1 MKRRRNKILKN
12 LFLLWSMFLAFCFS
26 FSALAAQES
35 EDNGTFGR
43 ADVISLGE
51 KVTGNVSTPGDED
64 FFKFT
69 VSKKGKITIKEY
81 FFTTPGYDG
90 FDSTTLHLYDGNRRA
105 IYEQKDG
112 AMTNQSISVTPGTYY
127 VRITQ
132 RGMYGKK
139 IPYGFKISF
148 SQGKGTYR
156 IDDFSSFQ
164 KARTIGV
171 GSKVYGN
178 IATST
183 ECDYYKFTLP
193 QAGIVELT
201 GARAV
206 SGNDY
211 LLWKSSLY
219 NAKKEKIDAGIDYS
233 NKVRVGLAAGTYYIK
248 VTRDE
253 KWSKKKY
260 YLMVEYKKTNVW
272 EKELNDTFD
281 RSTPISLN
289 SYVYGSMN
297 TWSDVDCYTF
307 TMPEDGTVKFD
318 LSMDRSICYATLYGS
333 NYRQSSGLLINSAP
347 DWDGNETAPTVSPTK
362 GTYYLKLSIDYLMAG
377 DPALENYHFR
387 VRTSVQPASIK
398 LNKTSVTLSLP
409 GTTTVQLKATVTGA
423 SKKVTWKSSNTSVA
437 TVSTSGKVTAKK
449 AGTAIITATANGKSA
464 KCTVTVK
471 DSKTANAKAEYLKYL
486 QRSEKEKV
494 KFAIRDVFGDGTP
507 ELITI
512 QSYGHNISYRPIIIQ
527 WYDPSFAGED
537 EYAGRHH
544 LQTLNLNGAV
554 EIYVNKSKK
563 YYIEYA
569 SGESGGYAVR
579 KLPSGEIIK
588 SFWSYSSGGKRYY
601 KASGTGTS
609 VEYLTKE
616 QWEAQLREY
625 MKNCVCYREATLA
638 LYTNNATNRNRVLK

>member
-12 LFLLWSMFLAFCFS
+12 LFLLWSMILAFCFS

-156 IDDFSSFQ
+156 IDDFSPFQ

-206 SGNDY
+206 SGDDY

-219 NAKKEKIDAGIDYS
+219 NAKKEKIDAGMDYS

-347 DWDGNETAPTVSPTK
+347 DWEGDETAPTVSLTK

-409 GTTTVQLKATVTGA
+409 GTTTAQLKATVTGA

-471 DSKTANAKAEYLKYL
+471 STANNLYKELLSKSYIVLPDGKIIYPNYFTIADIDKNGVKELLIRESDQPGGNFGSDVYIYTIISGKVKYTGSISNVGDAPRISSDGGIYHTWFGAGCANFWLASIKNGTLYNKVMLTRYMDASVTTYYLNNAVISKSQY
-486 QRSEKEKV
+486 EKE
-494 KFAIRDVFGDGTP
+494 
-507 ELITI
+507 L
-512 QSYGHNISYRPIIIQ
+512 
-527 WYDPSFAGED
+527 
-537 EYAGRHH
+537 
-544 LQTLNLNGAV
+544 
-554 EIYVNKSKK
+554 KK
-563 YYIEYA
+563 YEDSLKKEVA
-569 SGESGGYAVR
+569 FQRNTAANR
-579 KLPSGEIIK
+579 KRMLG
-588 SFWSYSSGGKRYY
+588 
-601 KASGTGTS
+601 
-609 VEYLTKE
+609 
-616 QWEAQLREY
+616 
-625 MKNCVCYREATLA
+625 
-638 LYTNNATNRNRVLK
+638 

>member
-1 MKRRRNKILKN
+1 MKRKKNKILKK

-206 SGNDY
+206 SGDDY

-219 NAKKEKIDAGIDYS
+219 NAKKEKIDAGMDYS

-347 DWDGNETAPTVSPTK
+347 DWDGNETAPTVSLTK

-471 DSKTANAKAEYLKYL
+471 DTLKTDRQKMYTQYRKLVLSNIDEYGKYGKFSFYDANRDGVPELYIEKKGQYDVYNYVNSQVKKIGRLREGIFLYSNPDGAGIVNSSMDTIGVYKITNDKVTRTAYFNCMYKPESKWINAMKKYMNAKK
-486 QRSEKEKV
+486 
-494 KFAIRDVFGDGTP
+494 
-507 ELITI
+507 
-512 QSYGHNISYRPIIIQ
+512 
-527 WYDPSFAGED
+527 
-537 EYAGRHH
+537 
-544 LQTLNLNGAV
+544 NG
-554 EIYVNKSKK
+554 IP
-563 YYIEYA
+563 
-569 SGESGGYAVR
+569 GGYE
-579 KLPSGEIIK
+579 LGIIETFEEC
-588 SFWSYSSGGKRYY
+588 SQAFER
-601 KASGTGTS
+601 
-609 VEYLTKE
+609 LI
-616 QWEAQLREY
+616 RPF
-625 MKNCVCYREATLA
+625 M
-638 LYTNNATNRNRVLK
+638 

>member
-1 MKRRRNKILKN
+1 MRKRGYKILKN
-12 LFLLWSMFLAFCFS
+12 LFLLWSMILAFCFS

-206 SGNDY
+206 SGDDY

-219 NAKKEKIDAGIDYS
+219 NAKKEKIDAGMDYS

-347 DWDGNETAPTVSPTK
+347 DWDGNETAPTVSLTK

-409 GTTTVQLKATVTGA
+409 GTTTAQLKATVTGA

-437 TVSTSGKVTAKK
+437 TVNTSGKVTAKK

-471 DSKTANAKAEYLKYL
+471 REQSVNQIYKNYLSKTSVTLPDGKVIKTGYFTVADIDRDGIEELLIREDEQEYGNGFSAVYIFTVRNGKIRYTGGVCNVGGTPKISKYGGIYNTWYGAGCANFYLSSINKSGNLYTKISLVRYFDASNTPYYSYYL
-486 QRSEKEKV
+486 NGNKISESQYEKELK
-494 KFAIRDVFGDGTP
+494 KYEASFINAPAFQKNTSFNREGVFG
-507 ELITI
+507 
-512 QSYGHNISYRPIIIQ
+512 
-527 WYDPSFAGED
+527 
-537 EYAGRHH
+537 
-544 LQTLNLNGAV
+544 
-554 EIYVNKSKK
+554 
-563 YYIEYA
+563 
-569 SGESGGYAVR
+569 
-579 KLPSGEIIK
+579 
-588 SFWSYSSGGKRYY
+588 
-601 KASGTGTS
+601 
-609 VEYLTKE
+609 
-616 QWEAQLREY
+616 
-625 MKNCVCYREATLA
+625 
-638 LYTNNATNRNRVLK
+638 

>member
-1 MKRRRNKILKN
+1 MKRKKNKILKN
-12 LFLLWSMFLAFCFS
+12 LFLLWSMILAFGFS

-81 FFTTPGYDG
+81 YLRPLDYDG
-90 FDSTTLHLYDGNRRA
+90 FDSTTLHLYDGSRRI

-112 AMTNQSISVTPGTYY
+112 AMTSQSISVTPGTYY
-127 VRITQ
+127 VRVSQ
-132 RGMYGKK
+132 CGMYGSKV
-139 IPYGFKISF
+139 PYGFKISF
-148 SQGKGTYR
+148 SEGKGTYR

-178 IATST
+178 IATSS

-193 QAGIVELT
+193 QAGIVDLT

-206 SGNDY
+206 TGDNY
-211 LLWKSSLY
+211 LLWKSCLY
-219 NAKKEKIDAGIDYS
+219 NAKKEKIDAGMDYR
-233 NKVRVGLAAGTYYIK
+233 NKVRVGLPAGTYYIK
-248 VTRDE
+248 VTRGE

-260 YLMVEYKKTNVW
+260 YLMIEYKKTNVW

-281 RSTPISLN
+281 KSTPISLN

-297 TWSDVDCYTF
+297 IWSDVDCYTF
-307 TMPEDGTVKFD
+307 TMPEDGIVKFD
-318 LSMDRSICYATLYGS
+318 LSMDRDIYYVTLYSS
-333 NYRQSSGLLINSAP
+333 NYRQSSGRLISSAT
-347 DWDGNETAPTVSPTK
+347 DWGDRETTPTVSLKK
-362 GTYYLKLSIDYLMAG
+362 GKYYLKINADYLMG
-377 DPALENYHFR
+377 DPESPNYHFR

-398 LNKTSVTLSLP
+398 LNKTSVTLSIP
-409 GTTTVQLKATVTGA
+409 GTTTAQLKATVTGA

-486 QRSEKEKV
+486 QRSEKVKV
-494 KFAIRDVFGDGTP
+494 KFAIRDVFGDRTP

-512 QSYGHNISYRPIIIQ
+512 RSYGHNISYRPIIIQ
-527 WYDPSFAGED
+527 WYDPSFVGED

-544 LQTLNLNGAV
+544 LQTLNLTGAV

-563 YYIEYA
+563 YYVEYA

-588 SFWSYSSGGKRYY
+588 SFWSYSIGGKRYY
-601 KASGTGTS
+601 KASGTGTQ